1 MFQIAMMQRIKIINK
16 IKHVKHHVLENMQC
30 HLIILIYVVINV
42 HSILKLILNI
52 VQNHVLQQI
61 IINILKHKN
70 NKELNV

>member
-1 MFQIAMMQRIKIINK
+1 MMQRIKITNK
-16 IKHVKHHVLENMQC
+16 IKHVKHHVPKNMQY
-30 HLIILIYVVINV
+30 HQIILIYVVINV
-42 HSILKLILNI
+42 LSILKLILNI

>member
-1 MFQIAMMQRIKIINK
+1 MFQIAMMQRIKITNK
-16 IKHVKHHVLENMQC
+16 SKHVKYHVLENMQY

-42 HSILKLILNI
+42 LSILKLILNI
-52 VQNHVLQQI
+52 VLNHVLQQI